1 MTKVIALANQKGGV
15 GKTTTAVNLG
25 IGLARQGKKVFLV
38 DADSQGNLTDS
49 LGWKTPD
56 ELKETLASVMTKVV
70 TDDPLRENEGILY
83 HEEGVDLLPSNIEL
97 SALEML
103 LSNTISRE
111 TIMRSYLD
119 GVKHQYDYVL
129 IDCSPSLGLVT
140 VNALAAADSIIIPVL
155 SHYLPTKGMAQL
167 IQTINR
173 IRRTIN
179 PKLEIEGVLL
189 TMVDSRTNFAKDIS
203 ENLRVSCGDKIPV
216 FRTEIPL
223 TIRTAEASATGM
235 SVFQH
240 ATNDKAAKAYESL
253 VQEVMANG
261 K

>member
-25 IGLARQGKKVFLV
+25 IGLARQGKKVLLV

-56 ELKETLASVMTKVV
+56 EIKETLASVMTKVV
-70 TDDPLRENEGILY
+70 TDEPLRENEAIL
-83 HEEGVDLLPSNIEL
+83 HHKEGVDLLPSNIEL
-97 SALEML
+97 SALDML

-111 TIMRSYLD
+111 TIMRSYLHC
-119 GVKHQYDYVL
+119 VKHRYDYVL

-155 SHYLPTKGMAQL
+155 SHYLPTKGMSQL
-167 IQTINR
+167 LQTINR

-179 PKLEIEGVLL
+179 PQLEIEGVLL
-189 TMVDSRTNFAKDIS
+189 TMVDSRTNFAKDTS
-203 ENLRVSCGDKIPV
+203 ENLRVNCRDKIPV
-216 FRTEIPL
+216 FQTEIPL

-235 SVFQH
+235 SIFQH
-240 ATNDKAAKAYESL
+240 AANDKTAKAYESL